1 MQQKIKAN
9 KNLKEESSKDTEGVF
24 LKTALELLA
33 DLPKRSQE
41 IARKRFGFFSE
52 KEETLEK
59 IGKDYGITRERV
71 RQIIADT
78 NKKVIKKK
86 NTLSFKKIE
95 NRIVFT
101 IDEKFGIIKKAELI
115 KELAGDD
122 KKEANALMFLSLCS
136 DKIFKVE
143 DTEIKE
149 SLATKKNAVEDAKTL
164 GRIAKEV
171 LEKESRLL
179 SDKEII
185 EKISKK
191 SERSF
196 SKEEVLSYLVVAKGI
211 EKNNFG
217 KWGISGWTEINPKGT
232 REKIYTIFKEKKK
245 PLHFLEITVIIDE
258 YGLSKKKAHPQ
269 TIHNELIKNEKFV
282 LIGRGIYALRE
293 WGYADGT
300 VKDVLE
306 EIFKKSGKSLTKD
319 EVLQEV
325 MKIRKVKRATIL
337 INLGNSKYFSKEKN
351 LYFLKTKK
359 HTQ

>member
-1 MQQKIKAN
+1 
-9 KNLKEESSKDTEGVF
+9 VF

-33 DLPKRSQE
+33 DFPKRSQE

-59 IGKDYGITRERV
+59 IGKDYGITRERI

-78 NKKVIKKK
+78 IRKVLKKK
-86 NTLSFKKIE
+86 NNLNFKKAE
-95 NRIVFT
+95 SQIVFT
-101 IDEKFGIIKKAELI
+101 IDEKSGIIKKSELI
-115 KELAGDD
+115 KKLAGENE
-122 KKEANALMFLSLCS
+122 KEANALVFLSSCS
-136 DKIFKVE
+136 DRIFKVE
-143 DTEIKE
+143 DEEIKE
-149 SLATKKNAVEDAKTL
+149 SLATKKNAVEDAKAL
-164 GRIAKEV
+164 GKIAKEV
-171 LEKESRLL
+171 LEKEGRLL
-179 SDKEII
+179 NDKEII

-196 SKEEVLSYLVVAKGI
+196 SKDEILDYLTVSKGI
-211 EKNNFG
+211 EKNNFE
-217 KWGISGWTEINPKGT
+217 KWGISGWAEINPKGT
-232 REKIYTIFKEKKK
+232 REKIYTILKEKKK
-245 PLHFLEITVIIDE
+245 PLHFLEIAGIMDE

-306 EIFKKSGKSLTKD
+306 EIFKKSGKALTKN
-319 EVLQEV
+319 EILQAV
-325 MKIRKVKRATIL
+325 MKIRKVKKATIL
-337 INLGNSKYFSKEKN
+337 INLGNNQYFFKEKD

-359 HTQ
+359 HT